1 MENKSRR
8 GRPALIPITEKPPKY
23 TREYISEDGS
33 TEIWHFNS
41 KITQNG
47 PVSVEI
53 KHSKKYKSF
62 EEEQAELPLT
72 KRQFFNEANGKYV
85 GYARAKALGILK

>member
-1 MENKSRR
+1 MNKR
-8 GRPALIPITEKPPKY
+8 GRPALIPIVEKPTKY
-23 TREYISEDGS
+23 TREYVSEDGS
-33 TEIWHFNS
+33 NEIWRFDTNV
-41 KITQNG
+41 TRNG

-53 KHSKKYKSF
+53 KHAKKYKSF

-85 GYARAKALGILK
+85 GYTRAKALGILK

>member
-1 MENKSRR
+1 MSKKIIERELKTFKF
-8 GRPALIPITEKPPKY
+8 I
-23 TREYISEDGS
+23 REYKNEDGS
-33 TEIWHFNS
+33 TETWYYDSTIS
-41 KITQNG
+41 QNG
-47 PVSVEI
+47 PSRVEI

-85 GYARAKALGILK
+85 GYTRAKALGILK

>member
-8 GRPALIPITEKPPKY
+8 GRPSISTIEDKPTKF
-23 TREYISEDGS
+23 TREYKSEEGISE
-33 TEIWHFNS
+33 IWYFDTS
-41 KITQNG
+41 ITQNG

-53 KHSKKYKSF
+53 KHAKKYKSF

-72 KRQFFNEANGKYV
+72 KRMFFNEINGKYV

>member
-1 MENKSRR
+1 MNKR
-8 GRPALIPITEKPPKY
+8 GRPALIPIVEKPTKY
-23 TREYISEDGS
+23 TREYVSEDGS
-33 TEIWHFNS
+33 SEIWRFDTNV
-41 KITQNG
+41 TRNG

-53 KHSKKYKSF
+53 KHAKKYKSF

-85 GYARAKALGILK
+85 GYTRAKALGILK

>member
-1 MENKSRR
+1 MENKSKR
-8 GRPALIPITEKPPKY
+8 GRPTLLTVEERPTKY
-23 TREYISEDGS
+23 TREYKSDDGS
-33 TEIWHFNS
+33 SEIWYFDS

-53 KHSKKYKSF
+53 KHAKKYKSF

-72 KRQFFNEANGKYV
+72 KRQFFNKANGKYV

>member
-1 MENKSRR
+1 MNKR
-8 GRPALIPITEKPPKY
+8 GRPALISIEDKPTKY

-33 TEIWHFNS
+33 SEIWRFDTNV
-41 KITQNG
+41 TQNG
-47 PVSVEI
+47 PISVEM
-53 KHSKKYKSF
+53 KHAKKYKSF

-85 GYARAKALGILK
+85 RYTRAKALGILK

>member
-8 GRPALIPITEKPPKY
+8 GRPVITPIENKPAKFS
-23 TREYISEDGS
+23 REYKSDNGDM
-33 TEIWHFNS
+33 EIWYFDTN
-41 KITQNG
+41 ITKNG

-53 KHSKKYKSF
+53 KYAKKQKSF

-72 KRQFFNEANGKYV
+72 KRQFLNEANGKYV
-85 GYARAKALGILK
+85 GYTRAKALGILK

>member
-8 GRPALIPITEKPPKY
+8 GRPSISTIEDKPTKF
-23 TREYISEDGS
+23 TREYKNDDGS
-33 TEIWHFNS
+33 TEIWFFDS

-53 KHSKKYKSF
+53 KHAKKYKSF

-72 KRQFFNEANGKYV
+72 KRQFFNKANGKYV
-85 GYARAKALGILK
+85 GYARAKALGIL

>member
-1 MENKSRR
+1 MDKHRRPTFTPKEEKSS
-8 GRPALIPITEKPPKY
+8 KY
-23 TREYISEDGS
+23 TREYKSEDGS
-33 TEIWHFNS
+33 SEIWRFDTNV
-41 KITQNG
+41 TRNG

-53 KHSKKYKSF
+53 KHAKKYKSF

-85 GYARAKALGILK
+85 GYTRAKALGILK